1 MENERIVATGLYYY
15 ACANITESRLAFRA
29 VVGDGEGVDMPY
41 EQSDYKGYRA
51 AFGFGNDDPMNQ
63 RLGHI
68 VAEEG
73 KCVAF
78 PNFYQHHVDAFE
90 LADPAQAGYRK
101 IVCFFLVDPTDKILS
116 TSDVPPQQE
125 DWAMDEVEK
134 APVMQ
139 KLPVELF
146 DEITAYTKGGLI
158 SRKEAEEHRAR
169 LMEERSK
176 FVVTLN
182 EEVFE
187 VEFNM
192 CEH

>member
-1 MENERIVATGLYYY
+1 MY
-15 ACANITESRLAFRA
+15 
-29 VVGDGEGVDMPY
+29 
-41 EQSDYKGYRA
+41 
-51 AFGFGNDDPMNQ
+51 GFGARHGLNQ
-63 RLGHI
+63 QLGHI

-90 LADPAQAGYRK
+90 LADPTQAGYRK
-101 IVCFFLVDPTDKILS
+101 ILCFFLVDPMDKILS
-116 TSDVPPQQE
+116 TSDVPPQQA

-134 APVMQ
+134 APAMQ

-146 DEITAYTKGGLI
+146 DMITAYTKGGLI

-176 FVVTLN
+176 FVVALN

-187 VEFNM
+187 IEFNM